1 MAYCIYKLQSAKYQK
16 LSYPEYSVDVNT
28 TGWARMIQLKP
39 LIQAELRARQKA
51 REREGQVAQG
61 LYMVIIFHLAEQK
74 QSVRELTAG
83 KPQLLC
89 GTFQLNKNQERK
101 FEAFIFIQQKTVIT
115 E

>member
-1 MAYCIYKLQSAKYQK
+1 
-16 LSYPEYSVDVNT
+16 
-28 TGWARMIQLKP
+28 MIQLKP

-83 KPQLLC
+83 KP
-89 GTFQLNKNQERK
+89 
-101 FEAFIFIQQKTVIT
+101 
-115 E
+115 